1 MSSRHTPHSAP
12 LSSLSRLAPPL
23 FAVAIC
29 PCARRVSLVLGP
41 RAFALGLWCLRPRFV
56 HSFPFVACL
65 RVLALFGAFGFF
77 VLCSLGPSP
86 FILGSRLFVRNST
99 ASIGGLCFSARA
111 FALSLSRAFALG
123 LSRTFALGLYLC
135 SRLVPVLSACELSA
149 YAFAPGSVVII
160 PRLLASIPFSFG
172 RRVLASLGSTFFVSL
187 GLCTSLR
194 ASVPRFG
201 TLLCLA
207 SGLCDSL
214 WDFCALFQAFVPFF
228 GFSLGLLRTSFGPP
242 RLLRPTFSFG
252 VLIFA

>member
-1 MSSRHTPHSAP
+1 VSSCHTQPPSRHSLGSRPACLCSQLVVPSPSVRAFVSVRRMPPRPGSFWCFRFFLFLVLLDPRP
-12 LSSLSRLAPPL
+12 LSLAHGSL
-23 FAVAIC
+23 FET
-29 PCARRVSLVLGP
+29 
-41 RAFALGLWCLRPRFV
+41 LRPRLAVFV
-56 HSFPFVACL
+56 FRLVPLLSAC
-65 RVLALFGAFGFF
+65 RVPLL
-77 VLCSLGPSP
+77 
-86 FILGSRLFVRNST
+86 
-99 ASIGGLCFSARA
+99 SACRVPL
-111 FALSLSRAFALG
+111 LSAC
-123 LSRTFALGLYLC
+123 TFALGLYLC